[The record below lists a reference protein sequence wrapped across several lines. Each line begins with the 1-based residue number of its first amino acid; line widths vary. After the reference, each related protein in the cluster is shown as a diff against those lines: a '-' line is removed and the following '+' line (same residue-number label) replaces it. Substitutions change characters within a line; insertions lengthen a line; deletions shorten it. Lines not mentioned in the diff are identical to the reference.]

1 MTPEAELEAVVRE
14 LAESRVKGDVA
25 AFASHMT
32 PQALVS
38 LHREEVSKRRPRRYQ
53 VLEVSAEGDTG
64 RSLIEFAGGSR
75 YAVVLGWQRAN
86 GSWKV
91 TEAQIPEASIR
102 HPWWRKLFGGWR
114 RRPAERK
121 DLS

>member
-32 PQALVS
+32 PQAVLA
-38 LHREEVSKRRPRRYQ
+38 LHREEISKRRPRRYQ
-53 VLEVSAEGDTG
+53 VLEVVADGDTG
-64 RSLIEFAGGSR
+64 SSVVEFSGAGR
-75 YAVVLGWQRAN
+75 YALALGWQRSN

-91 TEAQIPEASIR
+91 TDARIPEASIR
-102 HPWWRKLFGGWR
+102 HPWWRKLLRGRR